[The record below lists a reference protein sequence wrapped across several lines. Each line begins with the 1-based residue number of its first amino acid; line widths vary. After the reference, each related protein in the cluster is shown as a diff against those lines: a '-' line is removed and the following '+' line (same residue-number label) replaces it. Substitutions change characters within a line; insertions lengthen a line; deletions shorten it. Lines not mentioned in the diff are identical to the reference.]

1 MGIIKITHNE
11 IQASLEDVRRQYMV
25 GNLQLPQKLGF
36 IRSNAV
42 EIGISSYKYYTDEAP
57 HKHTNA
63 TEYQYVVSGW
73 TKYLNTETLEEF
85 EFRKGDFYAIETGTS
100 YAQKCKAGT
109 EILFIKVP
117 SINDKV
123 AIDTDETITEW
134 YASKLKTIRTDYSH
148 QEGMPSA
155 NSIKPAAAVAI
166 LNEEKILMLKRK
178 DNEKWTLPGGTM
190 ELDESLTDCAIR
202 EVQEE
207 SGLKV
212 CITDILGT
220 YTDPDI
226 RIAYSDGEVRREFT
240 IVYIGKVLD
249 TTVVIDEEST
259 CYRWADLNEV
269 LTLRMADSQRRRI
282 ADVIE
287 YVNTHKRVFA

>member
-100 YAQKCKAGT
+100 YAQKCKAGS

-178 DNEKWTLPGGTM
+178 DNEKWTLPGDYG
-190 ELDESLTDCAIR
+190 
-202 EVQEE
+202 
-207 SGLKV
+207 
-212 CITDILGT
+212 
-220 YTDPDI
+220 
-226 RIAYSDGEVRREFT
+226 VR
-240 IVYIGKVLD
+240 
-249 TTVVIDEEST
+249 
-259 CYRWADLNEV
+259 
-269 LTLRMADSQRRRI
+269 
-282 ADVIE
+282 
-287 YVNTHKRVFA
+287 